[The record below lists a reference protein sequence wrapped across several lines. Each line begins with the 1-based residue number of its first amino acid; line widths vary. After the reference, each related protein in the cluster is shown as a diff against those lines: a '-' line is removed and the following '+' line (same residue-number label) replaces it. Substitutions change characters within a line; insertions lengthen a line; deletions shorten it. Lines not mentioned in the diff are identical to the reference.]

1 METNRGRQVLSNR
14 DIAKKKSASHSP
26 KTNTKRGNSHS
37 LERKVAA
44 LKDAEERCE
53 MEFNKPL
60 EIFAAKD
67 YKTRNP
73 TKTKPL
79 SKKKQIKPRKSL
91 AGFPDKNVDIIDSSS
106 DEDNKNIQKETT
118 KE

>member
-1 METNRGRQVLSNR
+1 M
-14 DIAKKKSASHSP
+14 
-26 KTNTKRGNSHS
+26 
-37 LERKVAA
+37 ERKVAA
-44 LKDAEERCE
+44 LKDAEGRCE

-67 YKTRNP
+67 YKTRIPPKQNRSP
-73 TKTKPL
+73 
-79 SKKKQIKPRKSL
+79 KKQIKPRKSL